1 MGDKLR
7 FIHKTPYNHLNEY
20 SQRIN
25 IFHVSYLKPDDAILR
40 KITVHRYSYGPFI
53 ILSNASWIHP
63 SCEAAHPHKVCPTR
77 NAPIPRETGV
87 LTKNT
92 FSDKVNTI

>member
-7 FIHKTPYNHLNEY
+7 FIHKTPHNHLNEY

-25 IFHVSYLKPDDAILR
+25 IFHVSYLKHDDAILR
-40 KITVHRYSYGPFI
+40 KITVHRYPYGSFV

-63 SCEAAHPHKVCPTR
+63 LCQAANTQSM
-77 NAPIPRETGV
+77 PRTQR
-87 LTKNT
+87 
-92 FSDKVNTI
+92 SDPPRDRGIDKTHFFR